1 MKSPK
6 SVWMKATRGQRTLVM
21 IATFVT
27 APTASMGTPKQEIK
41 SSQTIRFVKIIFCL
55 VFFALN
61 KKLRINIFSKLA
73 KILTN
78 NLRRM
83 AHIDYQPSSYLECST
98 NGQ

>member
-27 APTASMGTPKQEIK
+27 APTASMGNPKQAIN
-41 SSQTIRFVKIIFCL
+41 SSQTIKFVKIIFCL

-61 KKLRINIFSKLA
+61 KKLRINA
-73 KILTN
+73 KTGAAPFPENCFI
-78 NLRRM
+78 
-83 AHIDYQPSSYLECST
+83 
-98 NGQ
+98 